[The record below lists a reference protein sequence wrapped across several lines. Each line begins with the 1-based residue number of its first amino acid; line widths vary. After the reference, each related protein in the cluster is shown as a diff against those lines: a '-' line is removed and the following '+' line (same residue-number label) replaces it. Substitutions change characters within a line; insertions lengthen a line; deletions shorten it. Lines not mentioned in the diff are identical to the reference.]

1 LPALKGEDKEVINSF
16 KKVINIDPGYAE
28 AYYRIGLVYG
38 KLQEGENAIT
48 KILIAEKFYRRQDD
62 KEMVSHAGKNI
73 RLFLNKYHLR

>member
-1 LPALKGEDKEVINSF
+1 MPALKGEDKEVINSF

-48 KILIAEKFYRRQDD
+48 KILIAENFTGDRMIKKWLLMRVKKFGY
-62 KEMVSHAGKNI
+62 S
-73 RLFLNKYHLR
+73 